1 MWFLINLLIIGSIT
15 VLIACIFS
23 FWFFYLLKAILQKWK
38 IYRSALRRIEHGDC
52 DSQEKIVVYNAETE
66 LVKNIFL
73 FFMNIVEWLA
83 FFYNAAIYLYEVYQS
98 HIYCSIESN
107 RNNSEQIYDHMHIP
121 CFLTTTEMRYNSYL
135 FSSFLFVGDN
145 LIVLSL
151 VLIACLCEYLAARNS
166 QVSWI
171 KSRNKITFFTIF
183 VVYLTVI
190 QIISLFCSI
199 VIIAKWFNT
208 LLLTIS
214 LILAVRQYN
223 KLNLVIKW
231 TILDLEISNVNKRLL
246 KKFIAQKKA
255 FNFVFRFIWVGT
267 LVMLGIEYF
276 RNIVMVA
283 KIVLNSSNSLNFDI
297 SLCYNQYSTNTIISD
312 LLTISLVV
320 DNIFSTAG
328 FVIYFVPYIGIG
340 ITTMYIK
347 IWRFAKGIPRY
358 RTHFKNLHS

>member
-1 MWFLINLLIIGSIT
+1 MWYLINLIISGLIT
-15 VLIACIFS
+15 VLITCIFW
-23 FWFFYLLKAILQKWK
+23 FWFIYLLKAILQKRK
-38 IYRSALRRIEHGDC
+38 IYRSALRCIEHGDYG
-52 DSQEKIVVYNAETE
+52 SQEKMVIYNAETQ

-83 FFYNAAIYLYEVYQS
+83 FFYNSIIYFYEVYQS
-98 HIYCSIESN
+98 HIHCSIESN
-107 RNNSEQIYDHMHIP
+107 KNNTEQIHDHLRIP
-121 CFLTTTEMRYNSYL
+121 CFLTTTEMRYDSYL

-151 VLIACLCEYLAARNS
+151 VLIACLCEYLAARFS

-171 KSRNKITFFTIF
+171 KSRNKLTFFTIF
-183 VVYLTVI
+183 VVYLIVI

-214 LILAVRQYN
+214 FILAVRQYK
-223 KLNLVIKW
+223 KLNLVINW
-231 TILDLEISNVNKRLL
+231 TIMDLKISNVNKKLL
-246 KKFIAQKKA
+246 RKIIAQKKA
-255 FNFVFRFIWVGT
+255 FNCVFRFIWIGT

-283 KIVLNSSNSLNFDI
+283 KIVLNNSNSLNFDI
-297 SLCYNQYSTNTIISD
+297 SLCYSQYDTNPIISD
-312 LLTISLVV
+312 LLAISLVL

-328 FVIYFVPYIGIG
+328 FIIYFIPYIGIG
-340 ITTMYIK
+340 ITSMYVK
-347 IWRFAKGIPRY
+347 IWRLAKGIPR
-358 RTHFKNLHS
+358 FKMRFRI